1 MRRLW
6 SRHNDLDQRTGI
18 RSRQLTNVTLADST
32 RARVGICKGGR
43 CCTAVTERLAFLREV
58 VTKPDRLARSMVLSM
73 GGERLDTRN
82 PTSKLMLTIL
92 AGVATCLLDA
102 SPQFLR
108 RVGASH
114 DGADR
119 FSERHRVASMGVTAI
134 MRVQG
139 VCRKAK
145 SAVGARKNRVWGL
158 RLVCQTRLPRQC
170 RRRSMPTLFASA
182 CPSPRLNGRCLQV
195 ADCNS

>member
-1 MRRLW
+1 
-6 SRHNDLDQRTGI
+6 
-18 RSRQLTNVTLADST
+18 
-32 RARVGICKGGR
+32 
-43 CCTAVTERLAFLREV
+43 
-58 VTKPDRLARSMVLSM
+58 M

-102 SPQFLR
+102 SSQFLR

-139 VCRKAK
+139 V
-145 SAVGARKNRVWGL
+145 VG
-158 RLVCQTRLPRQC
+158 RQIG
-170 RRRSMPTLFASA
+170 RRRPQKSRLG
-182 CPSPRLNGRCLQV
+182 PSPRLPNPVTAPMPAPVRRRPFSPQRARLQ
-195 ADCNS
+195 D

>member
-1 MRRLW
+1 
-6 SRHNDLDQRTGI
+6 
-18 RSRQLTNVTLADST
+18 
-32 RARVGICKGGR
+32 
-43 CCTAVTERLAFLREV
+43 
-58 VTKPDRLARSMVLSM
+58 M

-108 RVGASH
+108 RAGASH

-139 VCRKAK
+139 VGRKAK
-145 SAVGARKNRVWGL
+145 SAVGARKNRSGA
-158 RLVCQTRLPRQC
+158 
-170 RRRSMPTLFASA
+170 FASSA
-182 CPSPRLNGRCLQV
+182 KPGYRANAGAGPCRPFSSQRARLQ
-195 ADCNS
+195 D